1 VAGLVIVDGTTVAVM
16 PPRLGAVRAS
26 FETAACSP
34 GSGCTGPWS
43 AYWWSRAWGRPLPA
57 GDRAVLV
64 PRCLLG
70 TNWPAEAREIRGS
83 ARRSSC
89 RGAGSRRTIDAARI
103 RSELNNARVD
113 AIHRPSGRPAQGG
126 RLITELVQ
134 LTVEGSP
141 DTRDRWRP
149 PWRRRAETATALHRR
164 P

>member
-1 VAGLVIVDGTTVAVM
+1 MGSSAAG
-16 PPRLGAVRAS
+16 
-26 FETAACSP
+26 
-34 GSGCTGPWS
+34 
-43 AYWWSRAWGRPLPA
+43 GRPRGA
-57 GDRAVLV
+57 GTAVPTRNGLAGGDARDPGIRPSLV
-64 PRCLLG
+64 MQ
-70 TNWPAEAREIRGS
+70 
-83 ARRSSC
+83 RR
-89 RGAGSRRTIDAARI
+89 AGSRRTIDAARI

-113 AIHRPSGRPAQGG
+113 AIHRPSGQPAQGG